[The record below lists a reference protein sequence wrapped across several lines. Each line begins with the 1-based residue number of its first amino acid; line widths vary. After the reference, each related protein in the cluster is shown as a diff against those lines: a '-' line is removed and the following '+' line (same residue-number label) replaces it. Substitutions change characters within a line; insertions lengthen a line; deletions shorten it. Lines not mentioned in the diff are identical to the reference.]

1 MATLGL
7 KLCRD
12 DINDEGDFLYALPRL
27 HMPNASASRFQ
38 FIAHALRADGP
49 FRPVVSASMSATGV
63 SGVALSGPSYLVR
76 YPRESDSK
84 FARRNEVAF
93 FASPLS
99 RACARFVGYMSMRP
113 PSREMANDVFQRV
126 ADDVDGKGNNI
137 DVFMHQFAV
146 DAKARGSMLLLVD
159 MPAVLSASRAQQIED
174 RTLPFWS
181 SIRPEDVIDYELG
194 DDGKFQ
200 FCEFGGTF
208 TKPGGGT
215 VACTWH
221 FDRTEWSARDTKAK
235 LAQGVHSL
243 GECPVLI
250 FTEGGD
256 FPLFGPFAA
265 IADLGKRLFNADSEL
280 DEILRAQTFSLLTMQ
295 VPEQSTDAQKI
306 AAAQVA
312 GETIG
317 TSNLMVHGGSTP
329 AFIAPPDG
337 PARIYLDRIAG
348 LRAEIDEVGLNVA
361 TVNQQESGI
370 AMQMRFQAINGQLSK
385 FSSRMEDL
393 ERRAWDLC
401 RRWLQMTMAPTTTWP
416 RDFNIAEVQTEL
428 TILAD
433 MQAAGMPSAVIAEQ
447 QKRVVSLQ
455 FPGLEQTHVDELTQA
470 IDEAL
475 LQPKSTGNVIPLRAD
490 PNAPVRDAIVKALG
504 NG

>member
-1 MATLGL
+1 
-7 KLCRD
+7 
-12 DINDEGDFLYALPRL
+12 
-27 HMPNASASRFQ
+27 MPNASAPRFR

-49 FRPVVSASMSATGV
+49 FRPVVSD
-63 SGVALSGPSYLVR
+63 SGNGDVQLSGLSYLVR

-93 FASPLS
+93 FSSPLS

-113 PSREMANDVFQRV
+113 PAREMANEVFQRV
-126 ADDVDGKGNNI
+126 ADDVDGKGNAV
-137 DVFMHQFAV
+137 DVFLQQFAV

-159 MPAVLSASRAQQIED
+159 MPAALPVSRAQQLQD
-174 RTLPFWS
+174 RKLPFWS
-181 SIRPEDVIDYELG
+181 AIRPEDVTDYEVG
-194 DDGKFQ
+194 EDGKFT

-208 TKPGGGT
+208 TKPDGSA
-215 VACTWH
+215 VACTWR
-221 FDRTEWSARDTKAK
+221 FDRAGWEARESSKSSRSV
-235 LAQGVHSL
+235 LAEGVHPL

-256 FPLFGPFAA
+256 FPTFGPFSA
-265 IADLGKRLFNADSEL
+265 IADLAKRLFNADSEL
-280 DEILRAQTFSLLTMQ
+280 DEILRSQTFSLLTMQ
-295 VPEQSTDAQKI
+295 VPSESTDAQKL
-306 AAAQVA
+306 AAAKVA

-317 TSNLMVHGGSTP
+317 TNNLMVHGGSTP

-361 TVNQQESGI
+361 TINQQESGI
-370 AMQMRFQAINGQLSK
+370 AMQMRFQAINGELAK

-393 ERRAWDLC
+393 ERRAWELS
-401 RRWLQMTMAPTTTWP
+401 RRWLGMTMAPTTTWP
-416 RDFNIAEVQTEL
+416 RDFNIAEVETEL
-428 TILAD
+428 RILAD
-433 MQAAGMPSAVIAEQ
+433 MQSAGMPAAVIAEQ
-447 QKRVVSLQ
+447 QKRVVGLQ
-455 FPGLEQTHVDELTQA
+455 FPGLGQVESDELTTA

-475 LQPKSTGNVIPLRAD
+475 LQPDPSGNVVPIRPD
-490 PNAPVRDAIVKALG
+490 PNAPVRDAIVRALG

>member
-1 MATLGL
+1 
-7 KLCRD
+7 
-12 DINDEGDFLYALPRL
+12 
-27 HMPNASASRFQ
+27 MPNASAPRFR

-49 FRPVVSASMSATGV
+49 FRPVVQDTGD
-63 SGVALSGPSYLVR
+63 GGIQLSGLSYLVR

-93 FASPLS
+93 FSSPLS

-113 PSREMANDVFQRV
+113 PSREMANEVFQRV
-126 ADDVDGKGNNI
+126 ADDLDGKGNNI
-137 DVFMHQFAV
+137 DVFLHQFAV

-159 MPAVLSASRAQQIED
+159 MPAVLSSSRAQQLQE

-181 SIRPEDVIDYELG
+181 AIRPEDVTDYAVG
-194 DDGKFQ
+194 DDGKFT

-208 TKPGGGT
+208 TKPDGST
-215 VACTWH
+215 VGCTWR
-221 FDRTEWSARDTKAK
+221 FDRQGWEAREGNNSRLT
-235 LAQGVHSL
+235 LAQGVHPL

-256 FPLFGPFAA
+256 FPHFGPFSA
-265 IADLGKRLFNADSEL
+265 IADLAKRLFNADSEL
-280 DEILRAQTFSLLTMQ
+280 DEILRSQTFSLLTMQ
-295 VPEQSTDAQKI
+295 VPNESTDAQKI

-317 TSNLMVHGGSTP
+317 TNNLMVHGGSTP

-337 PARIYLDRIAG
+337 PARIYLDRING

-370 AMQMRFQAINGQLSK
+370 AMQMRFQAINGELAK
-385 FSSRMEDL
+385 FSGRMEDL
-393 ERRAWDLC
+393 ERRAWDLS
-401 RRWLQMTMAPTTTWP
+401 RRWLGMTMAPATAWP
-416 RDFNIAEVQTEL
+416 RDFNIAEVETEL
-428 TILAD
+428 RILAD
-433 MQAAGMPSAVIAEQ
+433 MVSAGMPDAVIAEQ

-455 FPGLEQTHVDELTQA
+455 FPGLEQERQDELTQA
-470 IDEAL
+470 IDERL
-475 LQPKSTGNVIPLRAD
+475 LQ
-490 PNAPVRDAIVKALG
+490 APALQTT
-504 NG
+504 

>member
-1 MATLGL
+1 
-7 KLCRD
+7 
-12 DINDEGDFLYALPRL
+12 
-27 HMPNASASRFQ
+27 MPNASAPRFR

-49 FRPVVSASMSATGV
+49 FRPVVSDTGNG
-63 SGVALSGPSYLVR
+63 GVQLSGLSYLVR

-93 FASPLS
+93 FSSPLS

-113 PSREMANDVFQRV
+113 PAREMANEVFQRV
-126 ADDVDGKGNNI
+126 ADDVDGKGNAI
-137 DVFMHQFAV
+137 DVFLQQFAV

-159 MPAVLSASRAQQIED
+159 MPTVLPGSRAQQLQD

-181 SIRPEDVIDYELG
+181 AIRPEDLTDYAVGE
-194 DDGKFQ
+194 DGKFT

-208 TKPGGGT
+208 TQPDGST
-215 VACTWH
+215 VACTWR
-221 FDRTEWSARDTKAK
+221 FDRSAWSAKDKERRT
-235 LAQGVHSL
+235 LAEGVHPL
-243 GECPVLI
+243 RECPVLI

-256 FPLFGPFAA
+256 FPTFGPFSA
-265 IADLGKRLFNADSEL
+265 IADLAKRLFNVDSEL
-280 DEILRAQTFSLLTMQ
+280 DEILRSQTFSLLTMQ

-317 TSNLMVHGGSTP
+317 TNNLMVHGGTRP

-337 PARIYLDRIAG
+337 PAKIYLDRIKG

-370 AMQMRFQAINGQLSK
+370 AMQMRFQAINGELAK

-401 RRWLQMTMAPTTTWP
+401 RRWLSMTKAPTTTWP
-416 RDFNIAEVQTEL
+416 RDFNIAEVETEL
-428 TILAD
+428 RILAD
-433 MQAAGMPSAVIAEQ
+433 MQSAGMPAAVIAEQ

-455 FPGLEQTHVDELTQA
+455 FPGLGQEQSDELTQA
-470 IDEAL
+470 IDERL
-475 LQPKSTGNVIPLRAD
+475 LQA
-490 PNAPVRDAIVKALG
+490 PNLQQP
-504 NG
+504 